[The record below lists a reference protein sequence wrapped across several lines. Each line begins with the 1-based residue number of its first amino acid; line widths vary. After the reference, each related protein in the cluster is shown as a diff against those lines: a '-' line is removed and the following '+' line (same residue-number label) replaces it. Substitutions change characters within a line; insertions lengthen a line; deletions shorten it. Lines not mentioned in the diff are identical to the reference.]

1 MVEAT
6 AAVFFHTKLKN
17 KDQDWN
23 IHGHYCATKSKNTE
37 GKFGNLNNIN
47 MSVAH
52 KKNQFFLQ
60 ISQNSS
66 QTVIKTLSLL
76 LKNEQEKYSTNML
89 T

>member
-17 KDQDWN
+17 IDQDWN

-52 KKNQFFLQ
+52 KKKPILFTG
-60 ISQNSS
+60 ISKFKPDGKQD
-66 QTVIKTLSLL
+66 VITSF
-76 LKNEQEKYSTNML
+76 EE
-89 T
+89 